1 MLQEREAEGDAQGW
15 CYARNFALAGACHVH
30 VHATTYLLC
39 ACYDLL
45 TMHMLRPTYYV
56 RPTYYAHVTAYLL
69 RTTYLLRT
77 CYGLLT
83 TYDLLTTYMLRPT
96 YYVRPTYYERPP
108 RFGARPSTCKYPAL
122 AMRSTHHVLTM
133 AFCSQALTI
142 DLPLTYPWP
151 VAVCSQRTLHLLCV
165 WPSARRVAD
174 RVGQRR
180 ACGAKAGVGAPNPNL
195 T

>member
-1 MLQEREAEGDAQGW
+1 MCCRSGRRRVTPRGGATLVTSPSQV
-15 CYARNFALAGACHVH
+15 LATCMCMPRPTYS

-39 ACYDLL
+39 
-45 TMHMLRPTYYV
+45 
-56 RPTYYAHVTAYLL
+56 
-69 RTTYLLRT
+69 T